1 MDKHLKTLAPR
12 HVDTKFIKV
21 DAEVSEPFDES
32 FIRGN
37 GFSTILC

>member
-21 DAEVSEPFDES
+21 DAEVSGP
-32 FIRGN
+32 IGYR
-37 GFSTILC
+37 